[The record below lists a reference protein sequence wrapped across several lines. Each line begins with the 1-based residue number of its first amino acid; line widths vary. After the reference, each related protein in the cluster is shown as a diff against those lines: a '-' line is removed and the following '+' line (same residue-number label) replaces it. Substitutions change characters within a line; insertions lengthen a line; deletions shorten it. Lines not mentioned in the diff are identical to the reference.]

1 VELVWRLARRLADG
15 RFHSGQSLA
24 EEFGVSRSTVW
35 NALRDLQERGV
46 ELHAVRGK
54 GYRLPFPVDWFEED
68 RVLAGLEPSVR
79 RRVRVRVLAEAD
91 STNNRLLAVPPPEP
105 GNALVC
111 LAEFQTGGRG
121 RSGRRWLSPPGSGI
135 CLSLAWQ
142 FQRPPGNLSA
152 LSIEAGLAV
161 REALLSLGIPGVM
174 LKWPNDLVVR
184 AGKLGGLLLE
194 LRAEGNGPCH
204 AVIGVGINFRLPRG
218 LAGDIESSGGL
229 APADLSEAC
238 DGEIPD
244 RNALAARIV
253 ALLFDRLEMF
263 EAGAMD
269 RPANEWRAA
278 DALFGRTVAISTG
291 QGSLVG
297 RAAGID
303 SDGALR
309 LDTGGKIERITAG
322 DVKVR
327 PGQ

>member
-1 VELVWRLARRLADG
+1 LGDG

-24 EEFGVSRSTVW
+24 QEFAVSRTTVW
-35 NALRDLQERGV
+35 NALQELQERGM
-46 ELHAVRGK
+46 ELQAVRGK
-54 GYRLPFPVDWFEED
+54 GYRLPFPVDWFETD
-68 RVLAGLEPSVR
+68 RVLASLARPVR
-79 RRVRVRVLAEAD
+79 RRVSIRVLAEAD
-91 STNNRLLAVPPPEP
+91 STNNRLLAVPPPKP
-105 GNALVC
+105 GKALVC

-142 FQRPPGNLSA
+142 FERPPGNLSA

-161 REALLSLGIPGVM
+161 REALLSHGISGVM
-174 LKWPNDLVVR
+174 LKWPNDLVVT

-218 LAGDIESSGGL
+218 IGGDIERSGGL
-229 APADLSEAC
+229 PPADLSEAC
-238 DGEIPD
+238 DGEVPD
-244 RNALAARIV
+244 RNALAASIV
-253 ALLFDRLEMF
+253 TLLFDRLEKF
-263 EAGAMD
+263 EAGASE
-269 RPANEWRAA
+269 RPVDEWRAA
-278 DALFGRTVAISTG
+278 DALFGRTVTIATG

-297 RAAGID
+297 RAVGID

-309 LDTGGKIERITAG
+309 VDTGGKIERITAG